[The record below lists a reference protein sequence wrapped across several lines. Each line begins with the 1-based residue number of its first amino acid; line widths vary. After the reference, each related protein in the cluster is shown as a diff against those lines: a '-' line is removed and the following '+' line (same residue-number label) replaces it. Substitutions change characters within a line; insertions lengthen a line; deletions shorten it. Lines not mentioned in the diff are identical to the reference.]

1 MAISYPLSL
10 PSNIGMASIELRAK
24 NVVAVSESPFTFKS
38 NVHSYDGQ
46 MWEADVTLP
55 PMNRDDAEAWVSF
68 LLSLKGRYGTFLLYD
83 PAAKAPRGN
92 VNPSTDTVSI
102 TGSVGDST
110 VQCTVASGKTLKA
123 GDYIQLGSAS
133 AATLHKVLVNY
144 VGNGSAKDLEIWPKL
159 RTAHTGTSAVLT
171 NASGVFRLAT
181 NEVAWSVNDA
191 SFYGIS
197 FGATE
202 VIL

>member
-38 NVHSYDGQ
+38 NIHVYDGQ

-55 PMNRDDAEAWVSF
+55 PMNRDDAEAWVAF
-68 LLSLKGRYGTFLLYD
+68 LLSLKGRAGTFLLND
-83 PAAKAPRGN
+83 PSARTIRG
-92 VNPSTDTVSI
+92 SATSATI
-102 TGSVGDST
+102 TGAVGDST

-123 GDYIQLGSAS
+123 GDYIQLGAAS
-133 AATLHKVLVNY
+133 TATLHKVLVDY
-144 VGNGSAKDLEIWPKL
+144 VGSGAAKNLEIWPKL
-159 RTAHTGTSAVLT
+159 RTAHTGVSAVLT

-181 NEVAWSVNDA
+181 NETSWSVNDA

-202 VIL
+202 VIT